1 MRNKADDKHFII
13 QLTHKIQY
21 VDITLIVSIDYILC
35 ISWIIKCLSLMH
47 GVNMEKADV
56 MFSVGSKDKHDKN
69 YAYVIARF
77 HPRGFHQ
84 EIPG

>member
-1 MRNKADDKHFII
+1 
-13 QLTHKIQY
+13 
-21 VDITLIVSIDYILC
+21 
-35 ISWIIKCLSLMH
+35 MH